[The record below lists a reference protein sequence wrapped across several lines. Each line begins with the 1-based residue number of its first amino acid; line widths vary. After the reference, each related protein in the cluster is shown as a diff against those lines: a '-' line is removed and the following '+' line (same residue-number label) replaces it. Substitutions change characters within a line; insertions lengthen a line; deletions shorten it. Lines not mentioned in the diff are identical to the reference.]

1 MRLDKIICDPIFTSH
16 LTLLQKSSDDVDD
29 VIIPL
34 NDTIIDRFCLQIL
47 PKIHYEIKWLNIE
60 SLSMERILCTIDY
73 PNLYGLGLYKIEEE
87 TFKRLFIDEI
97 TLAHIYKNHIYNL
110 IITIVNNNNNE
121 TSMKDFITTIYTLIF
136 NVFTN
141 LRYLNF
147 CSFSYDLS
155 FNEKSSSCFSSTLIE
170 LYVNLERFEDCLYL
184 LDGRFN
190 QLRTFY
196 VHIELISC
204 PLIVIDNKKELPN
217 LRCFSLTCDN
227 GTLALYLVHNS
238 TEIFIDGDNL
248 TKNIINHLLRLNKF
262 VFNIRSIIYG
272 LGQSCLSLK
281 EQIDH
286 TFINFINNKIISC
299 VDYFRRMKIGQCHIY
314 SYPYTMRHYRR
325 ITNNF
330 LGGLFECVREITLFD
345 ECPFEHKFFIRIAQ
359 AFPYLK
365 MLSVNNSEP
374 QKYKQYRKSNDDN
387 HNFSIVKYP
396 HLTKLS
402 LVCVH
407 VDYVEQFL
415 DNTKTFISNN
425 ISLDVDYCPLRKATH
440 NFTRN
445 KMRINCSKLI
455 ELRIDKVINS
465 ERFTAYFP
473 NIKNL

>member
-1 MRLDKIICDPIFTSH
+1 ML
-16 LTLLQKSSDDVDD
+16 
-29 VIIPL
+29 
-34 NDTIIDRFCLQIL
+34 
-47 PKIHYEIKWLNIE
+47 
-60 SLSMERILCTIDY
+60 
-73 PNLYGLGLYKIEEE
+73 
-87 TFKRLFIDEI
+87 
-97 TLAHIYKNHIYNL
+97 
-110 IITIVNNNNNE
+110 
-121 TSMKDFITTIYTLIF
+121 
-136 NVFTN
+136 
-141 LRYLNF
+141 
-147 CSFSYDLS
+147 
-155 FNEKSSSCFSSTLIE
+155 
-170 LYVNLERFEDCLYL
+170 NLEE
-184 LDGRFN
+184 
-190 QLRTFY
+190 
-196 VHIELISC
+196 
-204 PLIVIDNKKELPN
+204 
-217 LRCFSLTCDN
+217 
-227 GTLALYLVHNS
+227 LALYLVHNS

-248 TKNIINHLLRLNKF
+248 TKNIINHLSRLNKF

-286 TFINFINNKIISC
+286 TFINFTNNKIISC
-299 VDYFRRMKIGQCHIY
+299 VDYFRRMKIGQCHTY

-330 LGGLFECVREITLFD
+330 SGGLFECVREITLFD
-345 ECPFEHKFFIRIAQ
+345 ERPFEHKFFIRIAQ

-374 QKYKQYRKSNDDN
+374 QKYKQYRKSHDDN

-415 DNTKTFISNN
+415 DHTKTFISNN

-445 KMRINCSKLI
+445 EMRINCSKLI
-455 ELRIDKVINS
+455 ELRIYKVINS
-465 ERFTAYFP
+465 ECFTAYFP